1 MKPIS
6 CLTGIGRCAVRVLVC
21 SQLLSQAPLFLRL
34 IPLLPALE
42 DLFGRGSVGTYRKL
56 AFEILRPEKGQLTA
70 LAGRPETGHIH

>member
-34 IPLLPALE
+34 IPLLPALHYTALE
-42 DLFGRGSVGTYRKL
+42 DLFGQGSVGTYRKL
-56 AFEILRPEKGQLTA
+56 AFEILRPEKGAANSTSWKA
-70 LAGRPETGHIH
+70 